1 MARMAAE
8 APRRLCISSDSH
20 VVEPPEMFAPLQNKL
35 GSKAPRIVKTELG
48 DQLDRGNGTL
58 GLPIGGFLI
67 AGMDLAT
74 DETRAQTKRGY
85 AIARPGVYDIGARL
99 KDQDIDGVDAEVIY
113 PSVLFDVYQVEDT
126 NVVHTTFQAYNDWL
140 AEYMRPAGTRLFG
153 LGAIQ
158 LRDLDRAIEEMHRV
172 KEMGFVGLAIPCTAP
187 PEKPFSDPYYDRFW
201 AAAQQAQ
208 MPLAMHIFAQGSPN
222 HGVPNVPG
230 ANSPLAYIG
239 MEVTIMH
246 LIVGGVCERFPDLQ
260 FVPTEFETGWIG
272 NFLRRTDHTW
282 TRHGGKIAG
291 YTLPQKPSYYW
302 HRQFTCTF
310 EDDPIGI
317 RTRDFIGVKNMMW
330 GSDYPHGD
338 SIFPE
343 SQQILD
349 SLFSAEEEPDRYAV
363 TVENVV
369 SLYKLPFDIAH
380 STQHPARVPVQA

>member
-1 MARMAAE
+1 
-8 APRRLCISSDSH
+8 
-20 VVEPPEMFAPLQNKL
+20 MFAPLQKKL
-35 GSKAPRIVKTELG
+35 GSRAPRVVKTDMG

-67 AGMDLAT
+67 VGMDLAS

-85 AIARPGVYDIGARL
+85 AIARPGVYDIAERL
-99 KDQDIDGVDAEVIY
+99 KDQDTDGVAAEVLY
-113 PSVLFDVYQVEDT
+113 PSVLFDVYQVEDVD
-126 NVVHTTFQAYNDWL
+126 VVSATFAAYNDWL
-140 AEYMRPAGTRLFG
+140 HEYLQPAPGRLFG

-158 LRDLDRAIEEMHRV
+158 LRDLDQAIDEMRRV

-187 PEKPFSDPYYDRFW
+187 PDKPFSDPYYDRFW
-201 AAAQQAQ
+201 AAAQDEQ

-239 MEVTIMH
+239 MEVTLMH

-291 YTLPQKPSYYW
+291 YTLPRKPSSYW
-302 HRQFTCTF
+302 HRQFTATF

-317 RTRDFIGVKNMMW
+317 RTRDFIGVKNLMW

-349 SLFSAEEEPDRYAV
+349 SLFSPEEEADRFAV

-369 SLYKLPFDIAH
+369 KLYRLPFDLSQA
-380 STQHPARVPVQA
+380 SPQAAKVPVGA

>member
-1 MARMAAE
+1 
-8 APRRLCISSDSH
+8 
-20 VVEPPEMFAPLQNKL
+20 MFAPLQKRL
-35 GSKAPRIVKTELG
+35 GSRAPRIVRTEMG

-67 AGMDLAT
+67 AGMDLAS
-74 DETRAQTKRGY
+74 DETRAQTRRGY
-85 AIARPGVYDIGARL
+85 EIARPGVYDIGERL
-99 KDQDIDGVDAEVIY
+99 KDQDRDGIDAEVIY
-113 PSVLFDVYQVEDT
+113 PSVLFDVYQVED
-126 NVVHTTFQAYNDWL
+126 NEVIHATFQAYNDWL
-140 AEYMRPAGTRLFG
+140 LEYMKPAHGRLFG

-158 LRDLDRAIEEMHRV
+158 LRDLDTAIDEMHRV

-187 PEKPFSDPYYDRFW
+187 PDKPFSDPWYDRFW
-201 AAAQQAQ
+201 AAAQEAE
-208 MPLAMHIFAQGSPN
+208 MPLAMHIFAQASPS

-239 MEVTIMH
+239 MEVTLMH
-246 LIVGGVCERFPDLQ
+246 LIAGGVCDRFPNLK

-282 TRHGGKIAG
+282 TRHGGKLAG
-291 YTLPQKPSYYW
+291 YTLPHKPSYYW
-302 HRQFTCTF
+302 HRQFTATF

-317 RTRDFIGVKNMMW
+317 RTRDFIGVQNLMW

-349 SLFSAEEEPDRYAV
+349 SLFPPQEEDDRFTV
-363 TVENVV
+363 TAANVV
-369 SLYKLPFDIAH
+369 KLYNLPFDLGAG
-380 STQHPARVPVQA
+380 SQRSDGARGEALISH

>member
-1 MARMAAE
+1 MAL
-8 APRRLCISSDSH
+8 PRRLCISSDSH
-20 VVEPPEMFAPLQNKL
+20 VVEPPEMFAPLQKKL
-35 GSKAPRIVKTELG
+35 GSRAPRVVKTELG

-67 AGMDLAT
+67 VGMDLAS

-85 AIARPGVYDIGARL
+85 AIARKGVYDIAERL
-99 KDQDIDGVDAEVIY
+99 KDQDTDGVAAEVIY
-113 PSVLFDVYQVEDT
+113 PSVLFDVYQVEDVE
-126 NVVHTTFQAYNDWL
+126 VVNETFAAYNDWL
-140 AEYMRPAGTRLFG
+140 YEYMKPANGRLFG

-158 LRDLDRAIEEMHRV
+158 LRDLDQAIDEMRRV
-172 KEMGFVGLAIPCTAP
+172 KQMGFVGLAIPCTAP
-187 PEKPFSDPYYDRFW
+187 PDKPFSDPYYDRFW
-201 AAAQQAQ
+201 AAAEAEQL
-208 MPLAMHIFAQGSPN
+208 PLAMHIFAQASPN

-239 MEVTIMH
+239 MEVTLMQ
-246 LIVGGVCERFPDLQ
+246 LIAGGVCERFPSLQ

-291 YTLPQKPSYYW
+291 ATLPRKPSEYW
-302 HRQFTCTF
+302 HRQFTATF

-317 RTRDFIGVKNMMW
+317 RTRDFIGVKNLMW

-343 SQQILD
+343 SQPILD
-349 SLFSAEEEPDRYAV
+349 SLFAAEEEADRYTV

-369 SLYKLPFDIAH
+369 NLYKLPFDL
-380 STQHPARVPVQA
+380 TQSAPSAARVPVGT

>member
-1 MARMAAE
+1 MPAGST
-8 APRRLCISSDSH
+8 RLCISSDSH
-20 VVEPPEMFAPLQNKL
+20 VVEPPEMFAPLQKTL
-35 GSKAPRIVKTELG
+35 GSRAPKVVKTELG

-67 AGMDLAT
+67 VGMDLAT
-74 DETRAQTKRGY
+74 DETRAQTRRGY
-85 AIARPGVYDIGARL
+85 EIARPGVYDINARL
-99 KDQDIDGVDAEVIY
+99 KDQDIDGVAAELLY
-113 PSVLFDVYQVEDT
+113 PSVLFDVYQVEDVD
-126 NVVHTTFQAYNDWL
+126 VVSQTFAAYNDWL
-140 AEYMRPAGTRLFG
+140 YDYIKPAPGRLFG

-158 LRDLDRAIEEMHRV
+158 LRDMDQALDEMRRV

-187 PEKPFSDPYYDRFW
+187 PDKPFSDPYYDRFW
-201 AAAQQAQ
+201 AAAEEAQ
-208 MPLAMHIFAQGSPN
+208 LPLAMHIFAQGSPN

-239 MEVTIMH
+239 MEVTLMH
-246 LIVGGVCERFPDLQ
+246 LIVGGVCERFPNLQ

-291 YTLPQKPSYYW
+291 YTLPHKPSYYW
-302 HRQFTCTF
+302 YRQFTATF

-317 RTRDFIGVKNMMW
+317 RTRDFIGVKNLMW

-343 SQQILD
+343 SQPILD
-349 SLFSAEEEPDRYAV
+349 SLFSPEEEADRFAV

-369 SLYKLPFDIAH
+369 NLYKLPFDLTRARAQ
-380 STQHPARVPVQA
+380 TARVPVGA

>member
-1 MARMAAE
+1 MSAAAARA
-8 APRRLCISSDSH
+8 RLCIASDSH
-20 VVEPPEMFAPLQNKL
+20 VVEPPEMFAPLQKKL
-35 GSKAPRIVKTELG
+35 GSRAPRVVKTELG

-67 AGMDLAT
+67 VGMDLAS
-74 DETRAQTKRGY
+74 DETRAQTRRGY
-85 AIARPGVYDIGARL
+85 AIARPGVYDINERL
-99 KDQDIDGVDAEVIY
+99 KDQDKDGVNAELLY
-113 PSVLFDVYQVEDT
+113 PSVLFDVYQVEDVE
-126 NVVHTTFQAYNDWL
+126 VVSETFAAYNDWL
-140 AEYMRPAGTRLFG
+140 LEYIKPAPSRLFG

-158 LRDLDRAIEEMHRV
+158 LRDLDHALDEMRRV

-187 PEKPFSDPYYDRFW
+187 PDKPFSDPFYDRFW
-201 AAAQQAQ
+201 AAAEEAQ
-208 MPLAMHIFAQGSPN
+208 LPLAMHIFAQASPS
-222 HGVPNVPG
+222 HGVPGVPG

-239 MEVTIMH
+239 MEVTLMQ
-246 LIVGGVCERFPDLQ
+246 LIVGGVCERFPKLQ

-291 YTLPQKPSYYW
+291 CTLPKPPSYYW
-302 HRQFTCTF
+302 HRQFTATF

-317 RTRDFIGVKNMMW
+317 RTRDFIGLKNLMW

-349 SLFSAEEEPDRYAV
+349 SLFSADEAPDRFAV
-363 TVENVV
+363 TAENVV
-369 SLYKLPFDIAH
+369 NLYSLPFELPQ
-380 STQHPARVPVQA
+380 SVPESERVAVGA

>member
-1 MARMAAE
+1 MADAH
-8 APRRLCISSDSH
+8 PLCISSDSH
-20 VVEPPEMFAPLQNKL
+20 VVEPPEMFAPLQKKL
-35 GSKAPRIVKTELG
+35 GSRAPRVVKTEMG

-67 AGMDLAT
+67 VGMDLAT
-74 DETRAQTKRGY
+74 DETRAQTRRGY
-85 AIARPGVYDIGARL
+85 AIARPGVYDINERL
-99 KDQDIDGVDAEVIY
+99 KDQDRDGVNAELLY
-113 PSVLFDVYQVEDT
+113 PSVLFDVYQVEDVE
-126 NVVHTTFQAYNDWL
+126 VVSETFAAYNDWL
-140 AEYMRPAGTRLFG
+140 LDYITPAHGRLFG

-158 LRDLDRAIEEMHRV
+158 LRDLDQALDEMRRV

-187 PEKPFSDPYYDRFW
+187 PDKPFSDPFYDRFW
-201 AAAQQAQ
+201 AAAEEAQ
-208 MPLAMHIFAQGSPN
+208 LPLAMHIFAQGSPN

-239 MEVTIMH
+239 MEVALMQ
-246 LIVGGVCERFPDLQ
+246 LIVGGVCERFPNLQ

-291 YTLPQKPSYYW
+291 ATLPKPPSYYW
-302 HRQFTCTF
+302 HRQFTATF

-317 RTRDFIGVKNMMW
+317 RTRDFIGVKNLMW

-349 SLFSAEEEPDRYAV
+349 SLFSAEEAADRFAV
-363 TVENVV
+363 TAENVV
-369 SLYKLPFDIAH
+369 NLYKLPFDL
-380 STQHPARVPVQA
+380 SQSKPQSERVPVTA

>member
-1 MARMAAE
+1 MAAS
-8 APRRLCISSDSH
+8 RRLCISSDSH
-20 VVEPPEMFAPLQNKL
+20 VVEPPEMFAPLQKRL
-35 GSKAPRIVKTELG
+35 GSRAPRVVRTEMG

-67 AGMDLAT
+67 VGMDLAS
-74 DETRAQTKRGY
+74 DETRAQTRRGY
-85 AIARPGVYDIGARL
+85 EIARPGVYDIAERL
-99 KDQDIDGVDAEVIY
+99 KDQQRDGVDAEVLY

-126 NVVHTTFQAYNDWL
+126 AVVDATFQAYNDWL
-140 AEYMRPAGTRLFG
+140 YEYMKPAPGRLFG

-158 LRDLDRAIEEMHRV
+158 LRDLDAAIAEMQRV

-187 PEKPFSDPYYDRFW
+187 PEKSFSDPFYDKFW
-201 AAAQQAQ
+201 AAAEEAQ
-208 MPLAMHIFAQGSPN
+208 MPLAMHIFSQATPN

-239 MEVTIMH
+239 MEVTLMH
-246 LIVGGVCERFPDLQ
+246 LIVGGVCERFPSLQ

-291 YTLPQKPSYYW
+291 YALPRKPSDYW
-302 HRQFTCTF
+302 HRQFTATF

-317 RTRDFIGVKNMMW
+317 RTRDFIGVQNLMW

-343 SQQILD
+343 SQPILD
-349 SLFSAEEEPDRYAV
+349 SLFSPDEEEDRFTV
-363 TVENVV
+363 TVANVV
-369 SLYKLPFDIAH
+369 KLYKLPFDLGQH
-380 STQHPARVPVQA
+380 RTQEGLTRSSVLA

>member
-1 MARMAAE
+1 
-8 APRRLCISSDSH
+8 
-20 VVEPPEMFAPLQNKL
+20 MFAPLASKL
-35 GSKAPRIVKTELG
+35 GSRAPRVVRTEMG

-67 AGMDLAT
+67 VGMDLAT
-74 DETRAQTKRGY
+74 DETRRQTRRGY
-85 AIARPGVYDIGARL
+85 EIARPGVYDIGERM
-99 KDQDIDGVDAEVIY
+99 KDQDRDGVNAEVLY
-113 PSVLFDVYQVEDT
+113 PSVLFDVYQVEDVD
-126 NVVHTTFQAYNDWL
+126 VVSATFAAYNDWL
-140 AEYMRPAGTRLFG
+140 SSYMQPAPGRLFG

-158 LRDLDRAIEEMHRV
+158 LRDLDQAIDEMHRV
-172 KEMGFVGLAIPCTAP
+172 KQMGFVGLAIPCTAP
-187 PEKPFSDPYYDRFW
+187 PDRPFSDPYYDRFW
-201 AAAQQAQ
+201 AAAEAEQ

-239 MEVTIMH
+239 MEVTLMH
-246 LIVGGVCERFPDLQ
+246 LIVGGVCERFPNLQ

-291 YTLPQKPSYYW
+291 YTLPHEPSYYW
-302 HRQFTCTF
+302 HRQFTATF

-317 RTRDFIGVKNMMW
+317 RTRDFIGVRNLMW

-343 SQQILD
+343 SQPILD
-349 SLFSAEEEPDRYAV
+349 SLFPPEEESDRFAV
-363 TVENVV
+363 TAANVV
-369 SLYKLPFDIAH
+369 NLYKLPFDLTQ
-380 STQHPARVPVQA
+380 STPATARVPVGA

>member
-1 MARMAAE
+1 MPAA
-8 APRRLCISSDSH
+8 AQARLCISSDSH
-20 VVEPPEMFAPLQNKL
+20 VVEPPEMFAPLQKKL
-35 GSKAPRIVKTELG
+35 GSRAPKVVKTEMG

-67 AGMDLAT
+67 VGMDLAT
-74 DETRAQTKRGY
+74 DETRAQTRRGY
-85 AIARPGVYDIGARL
+85 AIARPGVYDIAERL
-99 KDQDIDGVDAEVIY
+99 KDQATDGVAAELLY
-113 PSVLFDVYQVEDT
+113 PSVLFDVYQVEDVD
-126 NVVHTTFQAYNDWL
+126 VVSATFAAYNDWL
-140 AEYMRPAGTRLFG
+140 FDYMKPAQGRLFG

-158 LRDLDRAIEEMHRV
+158 LRDLDQAIDEMRRV

-187 PEKPFSDPYYDRFW
+187 PDKPFSDPFYDRFW
-201 AAAQQAQ
+201 AAAEAEQL
-208 MPLAMHIFAQGSPN
+208 PLAMHIFAQGSPN

-230 ANSPLAYIG
+230 ANSPLAYVG
-239 MEVTIMH
+239 MEVTLMH
-246 LIVGGVCERFPDLQ
+246 LIVGGVCERFPNLQ

-291 YTLPQKPSYYW
+291 YTLPHPPSYYW
-302 HRQFTCTF
+302 HRQFTATF

-317 RTRDFIGVKNMMW
+317 RTRDFIGVRNLMW

-343 SQQILD
+343 SQPILD
-349 SLFSAEEEPDRYAV
+349 SLFGPEEEADRFAV

-369 SLYKLPFDIAH
+369 NLYKLPFDV
-380 STQHPARVPVQA
+380 SQAKSQSAQVAVGA